1 MNVDIS
7 RMLESPSGI
16 AIQLLYSKGLVLTN
30 YQKIVL
36 VNHWNKLGSP
46 ENLRDPLVSTL
57 GENSNL
63 FLNPYVLKLLDTS
76 FYTLL
81 ANTRGFESLENPEY
95 RDIIKA
101 VFDKK
106 LEILETEVARTGY
119 KAEVTKVSH
128 SSTSQS
134 LIFELKSRVMP
145 YELYHFSAT
154 VQGYVYTPSIRLFN
168 RPEELTHLLTDQS
181 ITNLK
186 GIMFYMTEHEDWDK
200 SLLPRTMK
208 FIQFKSIILSSLSD
222 SIIDKYYKPE
232 LEESLRPKEEED
244 DTLDG
249 LNLLDPDDD
258 DDEDEDTYG
267 SGFNLD
273 DY

>member
-7 RMLESPSGI
+7 RMLESPSGV
-16 AIQLLYSKGLVLTN
+16 AIQLLYSKGLVLNN

-46 ENLRDPLVSTL
+46 ENFRDPLVTIL
-57 GENSNL
+57 GKDSNL
-63 FLNPYVLKLLDTS
+63 FLNPYVIKLLDTS

-81 ANTRGFESLENPEY
+81 ANTKGFESLEKPEY
-95 RDIIKA
+95 REIIKA

-106 LEILETEVARTGY
+106 LEILENEVARTGY
-119 KAEVTKVSH
+119 KSEINKVSN
-128 SSTSQS
+128 SSTSQR
-134 LIFELKSRVMP
+134 LTFELKSRVMS
-145 YELYHFSAT
+145 YELYYFSAT
-154 VQGYVYTPSIRLFN
+154 IQGYVYTPSIRLFN

-186 GIMFYMTEHEDWDK
+186 GIMFYMTENENWDK

-208 FIQFKSIILSSLSD
+208 FIKFKSIILSSLSD

-232 LEESLRPKEEED
+232 LEENLRPKEDDED
-244 DTLDG
+244 TSVG
-249 LNLLDPDDD
+249 LNLLD
-258 DDEDEDTYG
+258 DDEDDGDDDIYG

>member
-30 YQKIVL
+30 YQKIIL
-36 VNHWNKLGSP
+36 VDHWNKLGSP
-46 ENLRDPLVSTL
+46 ETFRDPLVSIL
-57 GENSNL
+57 GKDSNL
-63 FLNPYVLKLLDTS
+63 FLNPYLGKLLDTS

-81 ANTRGFESLENPEY
+81 ANTRGFESLEKPEY
-95 RDIIKA
+95 REIIKA

-106 LEILETEVARTGY
+106 LEILESEVARTGY
-119 KAEVTKVSH
+119 KSEIIKSSY

-154 VQGYVYTPSIRLFN
+154 VQGYTYTPSIRLFN

-186 GIMFYMTEHEDWDK
+186 GIMFYMTENEEWDK

-208 FIQFKSIILSSLSD
+208 FIKFKSIILSSLSD

-232 LEESLRPKEEED
+232 LEENLRPKEDDED
-244 DTLDG
+244 TSVG
-249 LNLLDPDDD
+249 LNLLDDDED
-258 DDEDEDTYG
+258 DDEDDDIYG